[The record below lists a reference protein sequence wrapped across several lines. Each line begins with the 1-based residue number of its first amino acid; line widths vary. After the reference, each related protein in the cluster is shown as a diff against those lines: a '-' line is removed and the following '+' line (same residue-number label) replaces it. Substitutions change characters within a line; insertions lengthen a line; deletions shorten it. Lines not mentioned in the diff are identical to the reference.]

1 MVLLEWVRIYAEVF
15 GGMEGVKKNFREYIP
30 GLRASSIWF
39 GITLFE
45 VKFLDSE
52 TDSFDR
58 YDLEF
63 LFSLFLKNAS
73 KLKSNANYLPFKQTV
88 GQI

>member
-63 LFSLFLKNAS
+63 LFFSLSEKCFEIEN
-73 KLKSNANYLPFKQTV
+73 
-88 GQI
+88 